1 MKHRP
6 AAVNRP
12 ALRASVPAALDPED
26 HPPEADKPRRGRPR
40 DPRRVEAVVEAARL
54 AFAANGFE
62 RTSMDDIAAASGVSK
77 MTVYS
82 YFPTKEVLYSA
93 TVVNTIDRGL
103 PAEALAALDPQDP
116 GAGLLQLGL
125 ALLRLMRQD
134 DVLGCHRAVIGSAV
148 PYGELARQFLAAG
161 PERIVADVAR
171 YLKAARDAG
180 SLELPQVHQGAD
192 QFVSLFL
199 GLDHWRAVLAIG
211 KPSDRHDRALAKANV
226 ELFMRAYGT
235 R

>member
-1 MKHRP
+1 MNRPLPAKPEPTAGQDAAPP
-6 AAVNRP
+6 AAE
-12 ALRASVPAALDPED
+12 S
-26 HPPEADKPRRGRPR
+26 KPRRGRPR

-54 AFAANGFE
+54 AFAAHGFE
-62 RTSMDDIAAASGVSK
+62 RTSMDEIAAASGVSK

-82 YFPTKEVLYSA
+82 YFPTKEALYSA
-93 TVVNTIDRGL
+93 TVVGTIDRGMQT
-103 PAEALAALDPQDP
+103 EALARLDPLDP
-116 GAGLLQLGL
+116 AAGLLEIGL
-125 ALLRLMRQD
+125 ALLQLMRQD

-148 PYGELARQFLAAG
+148 QYGELASQFFTVG

-180 SLELPQVHQGAD
+180 TLTLPHVHQCAD

-199 GLDHWRAVLAIG
+199 GLDHWRAVLGMG
-211 KPSDRHDRALAKANV
+211 KPHARQDKALAKANV
-226 ELFMRAYGT
+226 DFFMRAYGA